1 MTQKDPWYKDKF
13 YVGQEVISAEC
24 KGESD
29 FVYEI
34 TKLNLG
40 GGYAV
45 VQIKTAPNDDRKGS
59 RRFRVQLYKLKP
71 KSEDEALRIT
81 EIPYRF
87 RQWRWR
93 RRIL

>member
-40 GGYAV
+40 G
-45 VQIKTAPNDDRKGS
+45 DM
-59 RRFRVQLYKLKP
+59 QLFKSKP
-71 KSEDEALRIT
+71 HQMTIAKVREDSGCNCT
-81 EIPYRF
+81 S
-87 RQWRWR
+87 
-93 RRIL
+93 